1 MFAVAQHTADI
12 RIEISAN
19 SPEELFADGVRGLM
33 HVMRPQVS
41 GESAIVTVE
50 VESPDLTALLVDF
63 LNELLL
69 HCHTRGEAFEP
80 ESIVLHDHSAIWAR
94 LRTNPVIDFEE
105 DVKAVTYH
113 EADVRRAENGLWTTT
128 IVLDV

>member
-12 RIEISAN
+12 RIEISSA

-33 HVMRPQVS
+33 HVMKPEVS
-41 GESAIVTVE
+41 EEEIVVTVE

-69 HCHTRGEAFEP
+69 RCHTRRETFEP
-80 ESIVLHDHSAIWAR
+80 ESIVLRDDTVVAR
-94 LRTNPVIDFEE
+94 LRATPVSDFEE

-113 EADVRRAENGLWTTT
+113 EADVRQAEDGAWTTT

>member
-12 RIEISAN
+12 RIEISAA
-19 SPEELFADGVRGLM
+19 SPEDVFADGVRGLM
-33 HVMRPQVS
+33 EVMKPEVA
-41 GESAIVTVE
+41 GDAVTVTVE

-63 LNELLL
+63 MNEILLR
-69 HCHTRGEAFEP
+69 CHIRRQAFDP
-80 ESIVLHDHSAIWAR
+80 ESILLDENSVVAR
-94 LRTNPVIDFEE
+94 LRATPVIRFEE

-113 EADVRRAENGLWTTT
+113 EADVRRNDDGSWTTT

>member
-12 RIEISAN
+12 RIEISAA
-19 SPEELFADGVRGLM
+19 SPEDVFADGVRGLM
-33 HVMRPQVS
+33 EVMKPEAAGDAVT
-41 GESAIVTVE
+41 VTVE

-63 LNELLL
+63 MNEILLR
-69 HCHTRGEAFEP
+69 CHIRRQAFEP
-80 ESIVLHDHSAIWAR
+80 ESILLDENSVVAR
-94 LRTNPVIDFEE
+94 LRATTVIRFEE

-113 EADVRRAENGLWTTT
+113 EADVRRNDDGSWTTT

>member
-12 RIEISAN
+12 RIEISSP

-33 HVMRPQVS
+33 HVMKPEVS
-41 GESAIVTVE
+41 GEAAVVTVE

-69 HCHTRGEAFEP
+69 RCHTRRETFEP
-80 ESIVLHDHSAIWAR
+80 ESIVLRDDTVVAR
-94 LRTNPVIDFEE
+94 LRAMSVSEFEE

-113 EADVRRAENGLWTTT
+113 EADVRQAEDGSWTTT